1 MAVKGRQEDAMI
13 LDRLLGLIALAF
25 FIGFIGII
33 ALSVK
38 QPALIVVA
46 VIGCAL
52 VVYDFWRQ
60 LVRR

>member
-1 MAVKGRQEDAMI
+1 MA

-33 ALSVK
+33 VVSVK

-46 VIGCAL
+46 VIGCSL
-52 VVYDFWRQ
+52 VLYDFWRQ

>member
-1 MAVKGRQEDAMI
+1 MI

-60 LVRR
+60 LVRRQGR